1 MIDNPRPPAPTTDSP
16 AVAPSPFDRP
26 VRIVKPVSW
35 LQAAAVAIALV
46 GGVAW
51 AALLE
56 VPVVVQ
62 GKGLLLSVHGI
73 AEITMPSRGTL
84 TRLPIH
90 EGADVKAGDLVALVA
105 QPEARMQLT
114 TKRALLHEAQ
124 ERLARHLDLNK
135 RTNDAQSASDAVRTH
150 EAETRI
156 ALLTGEFTV
165 LQDRDNSLR
174 DLAAKRIVA
183 REQVLANQA
192 KLHEV
197 EISIG
202 AARSEIA
209 AITSQAEL
217 ARLQQE
223 RDLSGVRDQISQL
236 TTETAELRKLLTTQ
250 TEVHSP
256 YAGRIVETKAVA
268 GNFLDAGAPL
278 MTVLRDD
285 DGDPTTGALRAIAYV
300 SPADGKKIKPGAK
313 VLVAPSSVERSEFGM
328 IHGTVLS
335 AAETA
340 ATTAG
345 MMNVLKNDQ
354 MVKTLSANGAPFMI
368 VIALDT
374 DRATRSGYSWSS
386 SKGPDLRLSG
396 GTIADAEIVA
406 QQRRLLGVVFPPLAR
421 FLRSE

>member
-1 MIDNPRPPAPTTDSP
+1 VTDNSQQAATPT
-16 AVAPSPFDRP
+16 VAPRPFDRP
-26 VRIVKPVSW
+26 VQIVKPVGW
-35 LQAAAVAIALV
+35 LQVIAVAIALV
-46 GGVAW
+46 GGVTW

-56 VPVVVQ
+56 VPTVVR

-90 EGADVKAGDLVALVA
+90 EGSDVKAGDLVASIA

-114 TKRALLHEAQ
+114 TKRALLREAQ
-124 ERLARHLDLNK
+124 ERLARHLDLNQ
-135 RTNDAQSASDAVRTH
+135 RTRDAQSAADAVRTR

-156 ALLTGEFTV
+156 TLLTSEFTV
-165 LQDRDNSLR
+165 LQDRDKNLR
-174 DLAAKRIVA
+174 EFAAKGMTA
-183 REQVLANQA
+183 REQMLANQA

-202 AARSEIA
+202 TARAEIA
-209 AITSQAEL
+209 AVASQAEL

-250 TEVHSP
+250 IEVRSP
-256 YAGRIVETKAVA
+256 YSGRIVEMKAVA

-328 IHGTVLS
+328 IRGTVLS
-335 AAETA
+335 AAATA

-354 MVKTLSANGAPFMI
+354 MVRTLSAGGAPFMV
-368 VIALDT
+368 VIALEP
-374 DRATRSGYSWSS
+374 DRSTKSGYAWSS
-386 SKGPDLRLSG
+386 SGGPNLQLSG
-396 GTIADAEIVA
+396 GTIADAEVVV
-406 QQRRLLGVVFPPLAR
+406 QQRRLLGVVVPSLAR

>member
-1 MIDNPRPPAPTTDSP
+1 M
-16 AVAPSPFDRP
+16 
-26 VRIVKPVSW
+26 
-35 LQAAAVAIALV
+35 QAAAVAVALT
-46 GGVAW
+46 GGAVW
-51 AALLE
+51 AAFLE
-56 VPVVVQ
+56 VPIVVQ

-84 TRLPIH
+84 TQLPIH

-124 ERLARHLDLNK
+124 ERLARHLDLNE
-135 RTNDAQSASDAVRTH
+135 RTNTAQSASDAVRIH

-156 ALLTGEFTV
+156 SLLSGEFAV

-209 AITSQAEL
+209 TVTSQAEL

-236 TTETAELRKLLTTQ
+236 ATETTELRKLLTTQ

-256 YAGRIVETKAVA
+256 YAGRIVEAKAVA

-313 VLVAPSSVERSEFGM
+313 VLVAPSSVDRSEFGM
-328 IHGTVLS
+328 IRGTVLS
-335 AAETA
+335 AAESA

-354 MVKTLSANGAPFMI
+354 MVKMLSANGAPFMV

-374 DRATRSGYSWSS
+374 DPATRSGYAWSS
-386 SKGPDLRLSG
+386 SGGPNILLSG
-396 GTIADAEIVA
+396 GTMADAEVVI

-421 FLRSE
+421 LLRSE